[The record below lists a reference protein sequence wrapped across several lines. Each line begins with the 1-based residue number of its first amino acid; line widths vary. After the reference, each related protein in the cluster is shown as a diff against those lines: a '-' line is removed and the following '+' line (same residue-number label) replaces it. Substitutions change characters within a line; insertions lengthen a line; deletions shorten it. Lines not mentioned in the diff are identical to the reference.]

1 MASPQIGH
9 VVSPVGIL
17 SPQIGHWV
25 IPTIGVGG
33 GGVGESLVG
42 VALVSRISP
51 QYGQVVRPSANNS
64 AQTGHLFIGLLCNRW
79 Y

>member
-25 IPTIGVGG
+25 IPTLGVGG

-42 VALVSRISP
+42 VELVSRISP

>member
-1 MASPQIGH
+1 MVSPQIGH
-9 VVSPVGIL
+9 VVSPVGML

-25 IPTIGVGG
+25 FPTIGVGG
-33 GGVGESLVG
+33 VGGESLVG

-64 AQTGHLFIGLLCNRW
+64 AQTGHLFIGLLCC
-79 Y
+79 